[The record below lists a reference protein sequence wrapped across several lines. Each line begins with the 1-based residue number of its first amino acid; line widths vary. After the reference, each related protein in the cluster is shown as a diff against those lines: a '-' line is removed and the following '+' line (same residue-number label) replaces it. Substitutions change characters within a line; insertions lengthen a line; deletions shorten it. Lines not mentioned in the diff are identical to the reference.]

1 VGGKSQINF
10 RLYEKGSDMGEK
22 TRKQQLEEML
32 AEDPNDPFLRYG
44 LAMEHAGAGAHEE
57 AAGCLGELI
66 RLHPDYVP
74 AYFHAGKSLLAL
86 GRDGAAQEVLRAGI
100 AAALAKGDGH
110 AAGEMEQLL
119 DSIG

>member
-1 VGGKSQINF
+1 MTDKSRRQ
-10 RLYEKGSDMGEK
+10 R
-22 TRKQQLEEML
+22 LEEML

-57 AAGCLGELI
+57 AANCLRELI

-74 AYFHAGKSLLAL
+74 AYFHAGKALLAL
-86 GRDGAAQEVLRAGI
+86 GRDGEAREVLRAGI
-100 AAALAKGDGH
+100 AAAVAKGDGH

>member
-1 VGGKSQINF
+1 MAEKS
-10 RLYEKGSDMGEK
+10 
-22 TRKQQLEEML
+22 RKQRLEEML
-32 AEDPNDPFLRYG
+32 AEGPNDPELHYA
-44 LAMEHAGAGAHEE
+44 LAMEHAGAGTHEE
-57 AAGCLGELI
+57 AASCLRELI

-86 GRDGAAQEVLRAGI
+86 GRDGEAREVLRAGI
-100 AAALAKGDGH
+100 AAAAAKGDGH

>member
-1 VGGKSQINF
+1 MAEKS
-10 RLYEKGSDMGEK
+10 
-22 TRKQQLEEML
+22 RKQRLEEML
-32 AEDPNDPFLRYG
+32 AEAPDDPFLRYG

-57 AAGCLGELI
+57 AANSLRELI

-74 AYFHAGKSLLAL
+74 AYFHAGKALLEL
-86 GRDGAAQEVLRAGI
+86 GRDDEAREVLRAGI
-100 AAALAKGDGH
+100 AAAAAKGDGH